1 MVRLIAGAVLLIALA
16 GCNTQ
21 AKWTYPLDASVLFRS
36 TTQRSELTVAV
47 LPFKE
52 ARPVTNRSAT
62 FMLYLIPLMP
72 YGWVNYERPEAARMF
87 NTIEA
92 YQLQLDE
99 DLAKAATRSFEESRL
114 FRRVYFTFGG
124 ETREA
129 DLVLRGR
136 AQHTTY
142 NGKVI
147 SYGLSAFGPLLWFF
161 GLPAGTSTNLLDLT
175 LSLTDREDR
184 ELWKYSFSQDDT
196 ITQGLYYNWGNDTL
210 QFASLFQT
218 AMNGA
223 LQESRW
229 RNAKDSDG
237 SPGSRSV
244 GRQRPDPAPRR
255 SES

>member
-1 MVRLIAGAVLLIALA
+1 MVRLTAWLVLLVALA

-21 AKWTYPLDASVLFRS
+21 AKWTYPLDPSVLYRTTAPRS
-36 TTQRSELTVAV
+36 DLTVAV

-62 FMLYLIPLMP
+62 FLLYLIPLVP

-87 NTIEA
+87 NTIRE
-92 YQLQLDE
+92 YQMQLDE
-99 DLAKAATRSFEESRL
+99 DLAKAATRSFEDSRL

-129 DLVLRGR
+129 DLVLRGT
-136 AQHTTY
+136 ALHTTY
-142 NGKVI
+142 NGKII
-147 SYGLSAFGPLLWFF
+147 SYGLSAFGPFLWFF
-161 GLPAGTSTNLLDLT
+161 GLPAGTSTNLLDVT
-175 LSLTDREDR
+175 LSLTDRDDR
-184 ELWKYSFSQDDT
+184 ELWSYSFSQDDT

-223 LQESRW
+223 LQNLAAEIPKIRDTLQSR
-229 RNAKDSDG
+229 
-237 SPGSRSV
+237 
-244 GRQRPDPAPRR
+244 GR
-255 SES
+255 